1 MYEASELQ
9 EVWRSADGVIHAR
22 VPCPACDKLTEIEFD
37 QFDLSRE
44 VAVSRSGQILWDDDI
59 MQMFYKQARERCPCL
74 RKRKPPTEQERR
86 ASLRHIQRLLG
97 HRSLESTQ
105 VYLRVEVSDLKRELK
120 RCHPR
125 ERVHVVEA
133 QGVVPDGGAQWN

>member
-1 MYEASELQ
+1 MLK
-9 EVWRSADGVIHAR
+9 GH
-22 VPCPACDKLTEIEFD
+22 
-37 QFDLSRE
+37 
-44 VAVSRSGQILWDDDI
+44 
-59 MQMFYKQARERCPCL
+59 
-74 RKRKPPTEQERR
+74 

-105 VYLRVEVSDLKRELK
+105 VYLRVEVGDLKRELK

-133 QGVVPDGGAQWN
+133 QGGTQWN